1 MSSPFVPRMP
11 GTRSASNA
19 RSECRTGRSSI
30 ARSPRSRLP
39 GPGNGRRGPEAVAR
53 PGNAAGT
60 AAADTASVDVRL
72 YRSYVIRVWQRRGGG
87 DVETRIV
94 VEEVQSGRQ
103 AEMRGRAAA
112 LLAATVAATLDAATE
127 ADAVPVTRSTG
138 E

>member
-1 MSSPFVPRMP
+1 M
-11 GTRSASNA
+11 
-19 RSECRTGRSSI
+19 
-30 ARSPRSRLP
+30 
-39 GPGNGRRGPEAVAR
+39 
-53 PGNAAGT
+53 
-60 AAADTASVDVRL
+60 DVRL